1 MCLQAATQR
10 LHFTQQRTSPR
21 GFKVVCC
28 IHITFLWLPTGTET
42 AEELLERASSNGNG
56 AAAKKPFDGRAF
68 RRALGRTGRYQRN
81 PVNDPASLALM
92 EEHGVGYSSTG
103 LIAQMRLN
111 GNLWQQGV
119 RARPAVQ
126 ALQRH
131 PLALHRLPAPSLCA
145 YAAELVKQD
154 STSAAGLQGAVALL
168 ADAWQCQLPHCNAW
182 AVLLGA
188 GIADSSSLLHRLWV
202 SGSRRAPI
210 HC

>member
-1 MCLQAATQR
+1 MQRSCLAKPQIRGAQPGSKRQRRVWSVQATAGVTTHLLRIKRTCFQATLQPCNLQVAQSGS
-10 LHFTQQRTSPR
+10 LHTLADYVPQKGQL
-21 GFKVVCC
+21 
-28 IHITFLWLPTGTET
+28 LWLPTGTET

-119 RARPAVQ
+119 RPRAAVQ
-126 ALQRH
+126 GPCTRTCWPCAAISIT
-131 PLALHRLPAPSLCA
+131 PLGIRCRA
-145 YAAELVKQD
+145 YRP
-154 STSAAGLQGAVALL
+154 VA
-168 ADAWQCQLPHCNAW
+168 WRKH
-182 AVLLGA
+182 
-188 GIADSSSLLHRLWV
+188 
-202 SGSRRAPI
+202 
-210 HC
+210 